1 MKNYT
6 QFLLEKIKLGTL
18 KYYMFDWD
26 DNILVMPTV
35 IHLEEFIDNKWI
47 DKDVSTAEFAEVRG
61 DVYSD
66 KATHLRLKG
75 NDPDQAYCEFGDFGP
90 RGENAFYE
98 DVLKSIKT
106 MSFGPVWD
114 DFIECIIS
122 GSIFMIITARGH
134 SPLAIRKIIEWVIF
148 NFLTPEQKNIME
160 KNLIEF
166 SNEFGWD
173 EKHWNFN
180 DIVKSYLDICDF
192 LGVSSKFFAEKFNV
206 PIGSAGK
213 PEELKAMSIK
223 YFSNKIY
230 EFGKIALKN
239 VKVGFSD
246 DDLKTATKVNDYIR
260 NELSLNFPI
269 DYSVYYTKDNKKEL

>member
-6 QFLLEKIKLGTL
+6 EFLLEKIRLGTL

-35 IHLEEFIDNKWI
+35 IHLEENIDGEWV
-47 DKDVSTAEFAEVRG
+47 DKDVSTKEFAELRQ
-61 DVYSD
+61 DIYSED
-66 KATHLRLKG
+66 NPDIRLKG
-75 NDPDQAYCEFGDFGP
+75 NDPNQAYCEFRDFGP
-90 RGENAFYE
+90 RGGDAFYL
-98 DVLKSIKT
+98 DSLKSIKT
-106 MSFGPVWD
+106 MGFGPVWE
-114 DFIECIIS
+114 DFIECLVS

-134 SPLAIRKIIEWVIF
+134 EPSSIRKIIEWIIF
-148 NFLTPEQKNIME
+148 DYLTTEQKEIME

-180 DIVKSYLDICDF
+180 DIVKSYLDMCDF
-192 LGVSSKFFAEKFNV
+192 FGITSNFFIKKFNTE
-206 PIGSAGK
+206 GETGK
-213 PEELKAMSIK
+213 PEKYKMLATK
-223 YFSNKIY
+223 YFSNKIN

-246 DDLKTATKVNDYIR
+246 DDLKTAIKVNNYIR
-260 NELSLNFPI
+260 NELSLDFPI
-269 DYSVYYTKDNKKEL
+269 DYSVYYTKDTKKKL

>member
-26 DNILVMPTV
+26 DNILVMPTI
-35 IHLEEFIDNKWI
+35 IHLEEFIDDEWV
-47 DKDVSTAEFAEVRG
+47 DRDVSTAEFAELRQ
-61 DVYSD
+61 DIYSED
-66 KATHLRLKG
+66 KTDIRLKG
-75 NDPDQAYCEFGDFGP
+75 NDPDQAYCEFRDFGP
-90 RGENAFYE
+90 RGGDAFYL
-98 DVLKSIKT
+98 DALKAIKT
-106 MSFGPVWD
+106 NSFGPVWD
-114 DFIECIIS
+114 DFIECLVS

-134 SPLAIRKIIEWVIF
+134 EPMSIRKIVEWVIF
-148 NFLTPEQKNIME
+148 NYLTKEQKETME
-160 KNLIEF
+160 RNLIEF

-180 DIVKSYLDICDF
+180 DIVKSYLDMCDF
-192 LGVSSKFFAEKFNV
+192 LGVSSKFFVEKFG
-206 PIGSAGK
+206 IGGSSGK
-213 PEELKAMSIK
+213 PEEFKAMAIK
-223 YFSNKIY
+223 YFSNKIN

-246 DDLKTATKVNDYIR
+246 DDLKTATKVNNYIK

-269 DYSVYYTKDNKKEL
+269 DYSVYYTKDTKKEL